1 MDIESILQEAA
12 EETYDND
19 DFEKTEISNTND
31 SAQDILKAS
40 ADEVAYDDRVEASI
54 VLKREAVD
62 IVSTIHSSEPPKE
75 SRPEGSG
82 RPPRSTSHRE
92 EYRNENEKNIVAENS
107 DEDEVARTKF
117 KKNSNDDDDEDD
129 DDDDIE
135 YGDFDADMDTELLI
149 ASYRGEIR
157 YNDMKYDIFCKLGI
171 LRMY

>member
-19 DFEKTEISNTND
+19 DFDKTETSNTND
-31 SAQDILKAS
+31 SADNILEAS
-40 ADEVAYDDRVEASI
+40 ADEVAYDDKVEASK

-107 DEDEVARTKF
+107 DEDEVAHTKL
-117 KKNSNDDDDEDD
+117 KKNFDDDEDD
-129 DDDDIE
+129 DDDVE
-135 YGDFDADMDTELLI
+135 YGDFDADMDTALLI
-149 ASYRGEIR
+149 AAYRGEIR
-157 YNDMKYDIFCKLGI
+157 
-171 LRMY
+171 